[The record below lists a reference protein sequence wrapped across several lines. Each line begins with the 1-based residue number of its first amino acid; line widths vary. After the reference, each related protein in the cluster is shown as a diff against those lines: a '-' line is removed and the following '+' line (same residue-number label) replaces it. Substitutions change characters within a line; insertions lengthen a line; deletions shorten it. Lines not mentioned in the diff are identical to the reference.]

1 MLVRTSFVVLGKKSF
16 LTDLSIDDRG
26 NFSLC
31 IFIKQQEAFCLYVCG
46 SLVVS

>member
-16 LTDLSIDDRG
+16 FSDLSIDDQG

-31 IFIKQQEAFCLYVCG
+31 IFYKATRKLFAFTFAVA
-46 SLVVS
+46 